1 MITPYATLR
10 TNEDL
15 LSNSRGID
23 CIMDSIVSNTLTCA
37 NKCIDPFEDYYI
49 EMSPNRA
56 PIVGMYVKQRHL
68 YSRIIESSKKGDL
81 CLLLI
86 LQRIFYECFIKMKY
100 LIIHGE
106 TAQHEYRLL
115 SYKDRYKFYEQTK
128 DEDNIYFKSRNAKF
142 LKNLQDDGFSLDD
155 LKPIIG
161 KKAFGGKTFRD
172 LVRDLDDDRLY
183 TSLYGILS
191 DPIHSDWGEIS
202 QVYLCRSS
210 EDDVYVPN
218 LDIQYSPNMRFL
230 VSACDI
236 MIDSSIYYIEWI
248 KDAVPA
254 LDGLLTV
261 YNEMKRVVRLYNSLE
276 WEEYK

>member
-1 MITPYATLR
+1 
-10 TNEDL
+10 
-15 LSNSRGID
+15 
-23 CIMDSIVSNTLTCA
+23 
-37 NKCIDPFEDYYI
+37 
-49 EMSPNRA
+49 
-56 PIVGMYVKQRHL
+56 
-68 YSRIIESSKKGDL
+68 
-81 CLLLI
+81 
-86 LQRIFYECFIKMKY
+86 MKY

-142 LKNLQDDGFSLDD
+142 LNNLQDDGFSLDD

-218 LDIQYSPNMRFL
+218 LDIQYSPNNAKIQVLFDIFL
-230 VSACDI
+230 
-236 MIDSSIYYIEWI
+236 
-248 KDAVPA
+248 
-254 LDGLLTV
+254 
-261 YNEMKRVVRLYNSLE
+261 RLEKYFNISLQT
-276 WEEYK
+276 KI